1 MFYCFPL
8 LLLYCTRYTYVIV
21 NYTIYIY
28 TYLYST
34 SAHGIYLFILW
45 NWCHVNVCVG
55 WLDNI
60 EQKIINC
67 VALFRSVFTLR
78 PLIKPPPRLIPIA
91 ALERR
96 DRRVATE
103 AIRQFFVTRGLLSHR
118 RPSEGRQRTVRKVLA
133 YLWYL
138 TDDAIAKL
146 YVMESFVK

>member
-91 ALERR
+91 ALQRT
-96 DRRVATE
+96 DRSEATE
-103 AIRQFFVTRGLLSHR
+103 AIRQFLSLGACCLTGGQAR
-118 RPSEGRQRTVRKVLA
+118 ADSALSEKFWRICG
-133 YLWYL
+133 
-138 TDDAIAKL
+138 I
-146 YVMESFVK
+146 

>member
-21 NYTIYIY
+21 NYTIYIQYIRICIVLLPTVY
-28 TYLYST
+28 TCLFYGTGAMCGLVGQYWTKNYKLCRPIPECFYTTTSHKAST
-34 SAHGIYLFILW
+34 K
-45 NWCHVNVCVG
+45 VNPDSG
-55 WLDNI
+55 AI
-60 EQKIINC
+60 EDGQ
-67 VALFRSVFTLR
+67 
-78 PLIKPPPRLIPIA
+78 
-91 ALERR
+91 ERGYWGYTA
-96 DRRVATE
+96 V
-103 AIRQFFVTRGLLSHR
+103 FVTRGLLSHR